1 MLGLEISDPW
11 HLCRVWKFLILAS
24 SKLIKIFH
32 ILIFVVEGV
41 IGCLRSGR
49 NCIASAPLPLKLF
62 AQRRIPAMLTG
73 CDGVEDEE
81 EGTEANND
89 EN

>member
-1 MLGLEISDPW
+1 MVS
-11 HLCRVWKFLILAS
+11 
-24 SKLIKIFH
+24 KIFH
-32 ILIFVVEGV
+32 VLIIYVVEGV

-62 AQRRIPAMLTG
+62 AQRRIPAMLIG
-73 CDGVEDEE
+73 CDEVEDEE

-89 EN
+89 ENWRHTLDWFKDSLSISISS